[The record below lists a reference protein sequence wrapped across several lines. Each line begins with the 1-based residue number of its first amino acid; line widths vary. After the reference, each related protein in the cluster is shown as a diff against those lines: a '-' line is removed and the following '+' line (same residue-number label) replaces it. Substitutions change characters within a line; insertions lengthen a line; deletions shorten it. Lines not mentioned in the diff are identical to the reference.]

1 MKVGVQRLSLI
12 CPQEEITNQLDA
24 ASDKKARQDWKTEE
38 PIQTFENNLPMD
50 NPISSYPSP
59 ISLYGPPIYENN
71 SKEIGK
77 EEYIEELADEI
88 SEDEGMYCQDVEK
101 ISKYKVMVK
110 VDNEGDDV
118 IRDFK
123 K

>member
-1 MKVGVQRLSLI
+1 MQRWSLI

-24 ASDKKARQDWKTEE
+24 ASDKKARQDGKTEE
-38 PIQTFENNLPMD
+38 PSQTFENNFPMD
-50 NPISSYPSP
+50 NH
-59 ISLYGPPIYENN
+59 N

-77 EEYIEELADEI
+77 EEYIEELAEEI

-101 ISKYKVMVK
+101 INKRKVMVK
-110 VDNEGDDV
+110 VDNEGVEV
-118 IRDFK
+118 IKDIK

>member
-12 CPQEEITNQLDA
+12 CPQEEINNQLDA
-24 ASDKKARQDWKTEE
+24 ASDKKERQHGKTEG

-50 NPISSYPSP
+50 
-59 ISLYGPPIYENN
+59 
-71 SKEIGK
+71 K

-88 SEDEGMYCQDVEK
+88 SENQEMYCQDVEEINK
-101 ISKYKVMVK
+101 RKVIVK
-110 VDNEGDDV
+110 VDNEGVEV
-118 IRDFK
+118 IKYVK